1 MGNAESKYRPYI
13 CLLKQL
19 LKKGKH
25 KTSEKKVEELFKVI
39 ETHCS
44 WFPDL
49 GTFDL
54 DQWENVRRDLHKLH
68 SNGVSL
74 PDSIWETWELV
85 HLVLEPLQTDSEE
98 EETEGEIEDQMGERE
113 DGEDED
119 KESEI
124 APTVVPKSLYPNLGD
139 CLKDNCPPPKCLSH
153 LPSPPPPFGEQTSG
167 PSRSVV

>member
-1 MGNAESKYRPYI
+1 MGNAESKYEPYI

-25 KTSEKKVEELFKVI
+25 KTSEKKVEELLKVF

-49 GTFDL
+49 GTLDL
-54 DQWENVRRDLHKLH
+54 DQWEEVGRDLHKLH
-68 SNGVSL
+68 SNGISL
-74 PDSIWETWELV
+74 PGSIWETWELV

-98 EETEGEIEDQMGERE
+98 ETEIEIEDQMGERE
-113 DGEDED
+113 DREDED

-124 APTVVPKSLYPNLGD
+124 VPTVIQK
-139 CLKDNCPPPKCLSH
+139 
-153 LPSPPPPFGEQTSG
+153 
-167 PSRSVV
+167 